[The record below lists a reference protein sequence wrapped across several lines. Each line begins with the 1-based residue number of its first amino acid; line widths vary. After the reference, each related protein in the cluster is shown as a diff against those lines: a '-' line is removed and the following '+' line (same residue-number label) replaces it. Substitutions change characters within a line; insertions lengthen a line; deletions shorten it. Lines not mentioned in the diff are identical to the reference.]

1 MPESK
6 NLLARCLLKEAGS
19 QRELYDLYKGRIM
32 GLCRRYTK
40 NIEEAE
46 DIYQEIFV
54 RVFQNISQLS
64 DFEHLEQW
72 IKKISINTAVNYY
85 HKNKRH
91 NHADER
97 NGYHHENEDYTLI
110 LSQFSDEMLV
120 NLINELPGGYRMVF
134 NLHEVEGYSHAEIGE
149 LLNISEVTSRS
160 QLNRAKQ
167 TLKCKLKEFG
177 VVKYESYG

>member
-1 MPESK
+1 MPEAE
-6 NLLARCLLKEAGS
+6 NLLARCLLKDAKS
-19 QRELYDLYKGRIM
+19 QKELYDLYKARIM

-46 DIYQEIFV
+46 DVYQEIFV
-54 RVFQNISQLS
+54 RVFQNISRLK
-64 DFEHLEQW
+64 DYEHLEQW

-85 HKNKRH
+85 HKHKRH
-91 NHADER
+91 NHVEESQ
-97 NGYHHENEDYTLI
+97 GYCHENEDYTLI
-110 LSQFSDEMLV
+110 LSQFSDGMLIK
-120 NLINELPGGYRMVF
+120 LINELPDGYRMVF
-134 NLHEVEGYSHAEIGE
+134 NLHEVEGYSHGEIGE

-167 TLKCKLKEFG
+167 TLKSKLKEFG

>member
-1 MPESK
+1 MPESQ
-6 NLLARCLLKEAGS
+6 NLLARCLSKDAKS
-19 QRELYDLYKGRIM
+19 QKELYDLYKGRIM

-40 NIEEAE
+40 NREEAE
-46 DIYQEIFV
+46 DVYQEIFV
-54 RVFQNISQLS
+54 RVFQNISQLK
-64 DFEHLEQW
+64 DHDHLEQW

-85 HKNKRH
+85 HKHKRH
-91 NHADER
+91 NHVDER
-97 NGYHHENEDYTLI
+97 QGFCHENEDYTLI
-110 LSQFSDEMLV
+110 LSQFSDGMLIKM
-120 NLINELPGGYRMVF
+120 INELPDGYRMVF

-167 TLKCKLKEFG
+167 TLKGKLKEFG